1 MNIDVTNDMSTLY
14 NTMDKSILHKINPVF
29 LITIT
34 IILVFYYLVFASLPG
49 QVNSVQTSEGTFGLS
64 IIELFLWAMF
74 IFLLLI
80 NGLQYFFELDI
91 QAIIK
96 GLFSPNPEID
106 IKITQPQIKSSIPEI
121 TWEKQVFHIP
131 ENTYTYDDAK
141 ALCNAYGARLA
152 NYDEVEKAYN
162 KGGEWCSYGWSDDQL
177 ILYPTQKKTYDRL
190 KHIKGHENDCGRPGI
205 NGGFIGNPNAKF
217 GVNCYGYKPEI
228 TSEERN
234 QMNNIRAI
242 PITQREKELEKK
254 VAEYRKDLPNIMIA
268 PFNNKRW
275 SLI

>member
-14 NTMDKSILHKINPVF
+14 NTMNKSILHKINPVF